1 MAQDNSLPAA
11 SYMLFVATF
20 VVVVA
25 GIKAAEAIMVPFLL
39 AAFTAT
45 IAATPVFWLNR
56 RGLPISLAVLVV
68 ILGMVAAATAVGAL
82 AGASVN
88 QFMNNLPEY
97 QARLD
102 EMSTGAVEFLARFD
116 IDVSPAALGNYF
128 DPATALAMV
137 GRTLSGF
144 GGVLSNAFLILLTV
158 IFILLEASSF
168 PRKLR
173 ETLSDP
179 QTQLPYFQRFTET
192 VNRYMAIKTTIS
204 LVTGGV
210 IAGFL
215 AVLGVDFP
223 LLWGMVAFLLNYIP
237 NIGSII
243 AAIPAV
249 LMALVQLGLG
259 PAVVTALGFLGVNIL
274 MGTFVEPRFLGRG
287 LGLSTLVVF
296 LSLVFWGW
304 VLGPVGMLL
313 SVPLTMTL
321 KIALEANP
329 DTHWLAVL
337 LGPESDLPQPAE
349 SDASSS
355 DASSSDAAAPD
366 ASAPGASASDTS
378 TNQP

>member
-1 MAQDNSLPAA
+1 MAQDNPTLPAA
-11 SYMLFVATF
+11 GFMLFVATF

-45 IAATPVFWLNR
+45 IAATPVFWLNN
-56 RGLPISLAVLVV
+56 RGVPIALAVLLV
-68 ILGMVAAATAVGAL
+68 ILGMLAAATAVGAL
-82 AGASVN
+82 VGASVN
-88 QFMNNLPEY
+88 QFMNNLPGYE
-97 QARLD
+97 ARLED
-102 EMSTGAVEFLARFD
+102 MTTSTIDILTSFG
-116 IDVSPAALGNYF
+116 IDVSASTIGNYF
-128 DPATALAMV
+128 DPAIAMGMV

-179 QTQLPYFQRFTET
+179 QSQLPYFQRFTDT

-204 LVTGGV
+204 LVTGGL

-223 LLWGMVAFLLNYIP
+223 LLWGVVAFLLNYIP

-243 AAIPAV
+243 AAVPAV
-249 LMALVQLGLG
+249 LMALIQLGLG
-259 PAVVTALGFLGVNIL
+259 SAVVVAFGFVGVNVL
-274 MGTFVEPRFLGRG
+274 MGTFIEPRFMGRG

-329 DTHWLAVL
+329 DTYWLAVL
-337 LGPESDLPQPAE
+337 LGPESDLPRAIE
-349 SDASSS
+349 TVEEEARD
-355 DASSSDAAAPD
+355 
-366 ASAPGASASDTS
+366 G
-378 TNQP
+378 